1 MFTNKPACTIWEKT
15 VVNHAPAYI
24 RHELGACYWQ
34 DTRGQ
39 SVQSGDARSPADSVF
54 LAIPAD
60 SVGDYIP
67 KKDDRVLP
75 GSVPDASPPKT
86 ALTVMQVKDFRYGS
100 AMMQHLEVT
109 AE

>member
-24 RHELGACYWQ
+24 RHETGAVYWQ

-39 SVQSGDARSPADSVF
+39 SVLSGDARSPADSVF

-75 GSVPDASPPKT
+75 GSVQDASPPKT
-86 ALTVMQVKDFRYGS
+86 ALTVMQVKDFLY
-100 AMMQHLEVT
+100 AAPMMQHLEVT

>member
-39 SVQSGDARSPADSVF
+39 SVQAGDARSPADSVF

-86 ALTVMQVKDFRYGS
+86 AITVMQVKDFRYGS